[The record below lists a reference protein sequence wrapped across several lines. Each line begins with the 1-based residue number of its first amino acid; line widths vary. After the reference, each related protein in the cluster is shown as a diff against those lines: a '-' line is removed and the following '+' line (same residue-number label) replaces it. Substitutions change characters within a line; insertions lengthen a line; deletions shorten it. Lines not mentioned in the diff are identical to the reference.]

1 MDDQRT
7 DWLNDERVSG
17 AADTWPCSAREAA
30 LVLGVSERTIR
41 RAIGRGELVA
51 SKHAGVFRITPD
63 ALAAYGEQRQ
73 RGTDATL
80 EAATQRARSGRLGET
95 SSSPPMIRLVERA
108 QERLAFTLPH
118 PLTPFLGRERD
129 IGAVTAA
136 LCRPDL
142 RLLTLTGPGGTGKTR
157 LALRVAEDLM
167 SHFADGVAFISLAS
181 VADANL
187 VPTAIAQSLG
197 LREHGE
203 RPISERL
210 VAALRDRKLLLVLD
224 NFEHILPA
232 APYVAELLAACPALT
247 ILATSRTI
255 LRLSGE
261 QCFPVP
267 PMALPDPT
275 MRSTAVATS
284 QADAVQLFVHEAQA
298 AQPGFALTDENASAV
313 AAICHRLD
321 GLPLA
326 IELAAARIA
335 VLPPRALLKRLDRR
349 LPLLTGGPLDA
360 PVRLRTMRDAIAW
373 SYDLLPSEE
382 QLLFRRLAVFMG
394 GCTLEAATALAGGG
408 IDVLEGISA
417 LVTSSLLRQEDGSG
431 GESRFLM
438 LETVREFGLERLA
451 ASELL
456 AASDAHAAYF
466 IAFAEQ
472 GYPNRPDPL
481 KRIDARLQHLEA
493 EQANL
498 RAAFTHLVATGD
510 AEGVLRLASALAI
523 FWQLRMHLR
532 EGRQWLEWALAH
544 TTEASSGP
552 RGRALEGLALIVLSQ
567 GDHERA
573 APLAQASLAIGEQNG
588 DPYLVALS
596 IHLLGLVA
604 EAEQRWE
611 EAGPLY
617 EQSLDLWRKLGAQ
630 AEEAV
635 VLQLLSG
642 VAYGRG
648 DREVSAKRAEEAL
661 ALFRAIGHASGAA
674 MALCRLARLAR
685 DQGDNQGA
693 ALAYHEALELWSGI
707 DHCWYEVI
715 AIAGLAELAS
725 AHGESATAATL
736 LGSIDARAEEVG
748 ASLSYSARMNYD
760 RAASAARAALGARR
774 FADLLR
780 AGQQLSLAEAVAIA
794 AAVPVPTKWTG
805 GVLTAREHDVLRLIA
820 AGRTDQEIADTLF
833 LSRRTVNAHVAHIF
847 AKLDVHT
854 RRDVVVRS
862 RELDLHTDA
871 STPERYT

>member
-1 MDDQRT
+1 MLEGRQRP
-7 DWLNDERVSG
+7 G
-17 AADTWPCSAREAA
+17 
-30 LVLGVSERTIR
+30 LVL
-41 RAIGRGELVA
+41 
-51 SKHAGVFRITPD
+51 
-63 ALAAYGEQRQ
+63 
-73 RGTDATL
+73 
-80 EAATQRARSGRLGET
+80 
-95 SSSPPMIRLVERA
+95 
-108 QERLAFTLPH
+108 
-118 PLTPFLGRERD
+118 
-129 IGAVTAA
+129 
-136 LCRPDL
+136 
-142 RLLTLTGPGGTGKTR
+142 
-157 LALRVAEDLM
+157 
-167 SHFADGVAFISLAS
+167 
-181 VADANL
+181 
-187 VPTAIAQSLG
+187 
-197 LREHGE
+197 
-203 RPISERL
+203 
-210 VAALRDRKLLLVLD
+210 
-224 NFEHILPA
+224 
-232 APYVAELLAACPALT
+232 
-247 ILATSRTI
+247 
-255 LRLSGE
+255 
-261 QCFPVP
+261 
-267 PMALPDPT
+267 
-275 MRSTAVATS
+275 
-284 QADAVQLFVHEAQA
+284 
-298 AQPGFALTDENASAV
+298 QPGFVLTDENAGIV
-313 AAICHRLD
+313 AAICRRLD

-326 IELAAARIA
+326 IELAAARIP
-335 VLPPRALLKRLDRR
+335 VLPQRALLDRLDRR

-360 PVRLRTMRDAIAW
+360 PARLRTMRDAIAW

-466 IAFAEQ
+466 IAFAEE

-544 TTEASSGP
+544 TTAASSGP

-573 APLAQASLAIGEQNG
+573 APLAHASLAIGEQNG
-588 DPYLVALS
+588 DTYLVALS

-648 DREVSAKRAEEAL
+648 HREVSAKRAEEAL

-715 AIAGLAELAS
+715 ALAGLAELAS

-794 AAVPVPTKWTG
+794 AAVPVPTKST
-805 GVLTAREHDVLRLIA
+805 GVLTAREHDVLRHIA

-854 RRDVVVRS
+854 RRDVVVRN